1 VIQRIDL
8 TAQELMHQARLT
20 AHDYMNSAHD
30 CVEQTFGDGFC
41 EKNPDAASRL
51 IAGYMTTAAMDFGTA
66 IIAQRLERLADTVSA
81 ISDGSEPI
89 SDSIGNVGSAL
100 STLAEGSV
108 QRSQKCLTST
118 GGVESDDETSRS

>member
-30 CVEQTFGDGFC
+30 CVEQIFGDGFC

-100 STLAEGSV
+100 STLAEKVFNIAEMIDMNG
-108 QRSQKCLTST
+108 RSGK
-118 GGVESDDETSRS
+118 